1 MLCTALSM
9 LQEPPMN
16 PHNVPR
22 GHPSSLAELVM
33 VQCQL
38 SQDMLQPVGLAWSS
52 TALTTPWSSCGP
64 THCVAL
70 DYL

>member
-16 PHNVPR
+16 PHNAPR

-38 SQDMLQPVGLAWSS
+38 SQDMLHPACGLGLELHSSNQAVEQLWSN
-52 TALTTPWSSCGP
+52 TLRGP
-64 THCVAL
+64 
-70 DYL
+70 